1 MKKALLA
8 TTALLMTAAGA
19 SAEISLSGF
28 GRFGLDHNSGAAAG
42 TAKTQINMRMRVN
55 IDGSVETDSG
65 VKFGGR
71 IRLQYN
77 DGDTAAA
84 LSPAMLYAAFSG
96 VRFEI
101 GNANTA
107 YDSAALMY
115 NSEIGYLDRGF
126 GDPNGNYYSFST
138 GAYSG
143 AETNR
148 MGMMVAY
155 SAGAFNVRLS
165 YVTPDQTVSTLPA
178 GTSEEVGIS
187 ADYNFGQFT
196 VSAAYADNAAGVSG
210 ESVAFLGAE
219 YAVSSA
225 ANVGL
230 LWFEY
235 NALAAASDSTRVTL
249 YGNYKVN
256 AYTIKGYVA
265 TDDQAGL
272 ATDVAYGL
280 GVDYDLGGA
289 RVAGDIHRNYANDTI
304 VGLGVRFDF

>member
-1 MKKALLA
+1 MKKVLLA
-8 TTALLMTAAGA
+8 TTALLMTAVGA
-19 SAEISLSGF
+19 SAEISLSGY
-28 GRFGLDHNSGAAAG
+28 GRFGLDYNSGAAVG
-42 TAKTQINMRMRVN
+42 TTKSQINMRMRVN
-55 IDGSVETDSG
+55 IDGSVETQSG
-65 VKFGGR
+65 VTFGGR
-71 IRLQYN
+71 VRLQYT
-77 DGDTAAA
+77 DGDTGAA
-84 LSPAMLYAAFSG
+84 LSPAMLYASFSG

-126 GDPNGNYYSFST
+126 GDPNGNFYSFSS
-138 GAYSG
+138 GPYSA
-143 AETNR
+143 AEANR

-155 SAGAFNVRLS
+155 SVGAFNVRLS
-165 YVTPDQTVSTLPA
+165 YVTPNQTVTTLPA

-196 VSAAYADNAAGVSG
+196 VSAAYADNANGVSG
-210 ESVAFLGAE
+210 ETVAFLGAE

-230 LWFEY
+230 LWFDY
-235 NALAAASDSTRVTL
+235 NATLAANDSTRVTL

-265 TDDQAGL
+265 NDDQTTL
-272 ATDVAYGL
+272 ATDMAYGL

-289 RVAGDIHRNYANDTI
+289 RLSGDIHRNYDKDT
-304 VGLGVRFDF
+304 VAGLGVRFDF